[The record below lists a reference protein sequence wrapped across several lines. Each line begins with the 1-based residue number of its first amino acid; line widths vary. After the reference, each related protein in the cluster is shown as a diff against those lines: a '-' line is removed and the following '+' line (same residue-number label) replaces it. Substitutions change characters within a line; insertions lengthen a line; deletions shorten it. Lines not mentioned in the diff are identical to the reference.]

1 MSATDAALPR
11 WDMTPIFP
19 SLESAE
25 FSAAFASALSDLD
38 ALAALFDKHSV
49 RKRETDAV
57 DAEFAAAYDA
67 VTAPVNALLDK
78 MRTLGAYIGC
88 FTTTNANDETAK
100 SAESK
105 LDMDYVRLSQLMTRY
120 VAWVGFSDVESL
132 KQKSE
137 LAASNAY
144 ALAKAQYQA
153 RHQMSEAEESLAAE
167 LSASGIS
174 GWAKLH
180 GNITALL
187 TAKVEIG
194 GETKTLPMSEIRSL
208 ANNADRAIRQAA
220 YDAEIKAWET
230 VTVPLAAALNGV
242 KGYQQTVRKR
252 RGYAN
257 DVEPTLLSN
266 GIDRPTLDAMQAAC
280 VESFPDF
287 RRYMALKARALG
299 VEKLAW
305 HDLLAPLGETSR
317 RYAWPEAEDVI
328 RTNFAAFS
336 DRMADFAET
345 TFREKWIDAGP
356 RYGKE
361 GGAYCT
367 GTRPGE
373 SRVFMNFDGS
383 ANGVST
389 LAHELGHAYHNL
401 NLKDRSPMQRST
413 PMTLAE
419 TASLFCETLVSAAE
433 MRRAAP
439 QEKLTLLDRDLQGD
453 CQIVIDIHSRF
464 LFEQSVFDLRSQRDL
479 NASEFSEKMLAAQK
493 ATYGENMDSLHPYM
507 WAVKGHYYGPL
518 FYNYPYTF
526 GALFTISLYNVY
538 LQDQNSFRA
547 RYDDFLSSTG
557 LADAPTLAKNFGLDI
572 TDLAFWRGGLNV
584 IRAKIDDF
592 AQLVK

>member
-1 MSATDAALPR
+1 MSVTDAALPR

-19 SLESAE
+19 SLQSAE
-25 FSAAFASALSDLD
+25 FSAAYAAALSDLD
-38 ALAALFDKHSV
+38 ALTALFDKYAV
-49 RKRETDAV
+49 RKRETGVADT
-57 DAEFAAAYDA
+57 EFAAAYDA
-67 VTAPVNALLDK
+67 VTAPVNALLEK
-78 MRTLGAYIGC
+78 MRLLSSYIGC
-88 FTTTNANDETAK
+88 FTTVDATDETAK
-100 SAESK
+100 AAESK

-120 VAWVGFSDVESL
+120 VAWVGSSDVEEL
-132 KQKSE
+132 KRNSE
-137 LAASNAY
+137 LAAGNAY
-144 ALAKAQYQA
+144 ALTKAQYQA
-153 RHQMSEAEESLAAE
+153 RHQMSEAEEALAAE

-187 TAKVEIG
+187 TAPVEIN
-194 GETKTLPMSEIRSL
+194 GETKTLPMSEIRAL
-208 ANNADRAIRQAA
+208 ANNPDHMVRKAA
-220 YDAEIKAWET
+220 YDAEMTAWAT

-266 GIDRPTLDAMQAAC
+266 SIDRATLDAMQTAC
-280 VESFPDF
+280 VEAFPDF
-287 RRYMALKARALG
+287 RRYMALKAKALG

-305 HDLLAPLGETSR
+305 HDLLAPLGESSR
-317 RYAWPEAEDVI
+317 RYAWPEAEEVI
-328 RTNFAAFS
+328 RINFRAFS
-336 DRMADFAET
+336 NRMADFAET
-345 TFREKWIDAGP
+345 SFREKWIDAQP
-356 RYGKE
+356 RFGKE

-367 GTRPGE
+367 SMRPGE

-401 NLKDRSPMQRST
+401 NLKDRSPLQRST

-419 TASLFCETLVSAAE
+419 TASLFCETLVSEAERQKASAA
-433 MRRAAP
+433 
-439 QEKLTLLDRDLQGD
+439 EKLTLLDRDLQGD

-464 LFEQSVFDLRSQRDL
+464 LFEQSVFDLRGQRDL
-479 NASEFSEKMLAAQK
+479 SAAEFSEKMLVAQK
-493 ATYGENMDSLHPYM
+493 ATYGEELESYHDKM

-526 GALFTISLYNVY
+526 GALFTISLYHIY
-538 LQDQNSFRA
+538 KQNPDAFRA
-547 RYDDFLSSTG
+547 SYDNFLSSTG

-572 TDLAFWRGGLNV
+572 TDLEFWRGGLNV

-592 AQLVK
+592 EKLVK

>member
-1 MSATDAALPR
+1 MIGDTNPIKEKRHKMSVIDAALPR

-25 FSAAFASALSDLD
+25 FSAAYAAALSDLET
-38 ALAALFDKHSV
+38 LAALFEKHAV

-57 DAEFAAAYDA
+57 TAEFAAAHDA
-67 VTAPVNALLDK
+67 VTVPVNALLEK
-78 MRTLGAYIGC
+78 MRLLASYIGC
-88 FTTTNANDETAK
+88 FTTVDANDETAK
-100 SAESK
+100 AAESK

-120 VAWVGFSDVESL
+120 VAWVGSSDVEAL
-132 KQKSE
+132 KRNSK
-137 LAASNAY
+137 LAESNAY
-144 ALAKAQYQA
+144 ALTKAQYQA

-187 TAKVEIG
+187 TAPVEIG

-208 ANNADRAIRQAA
+208 ANNPDRAVRKAA
-220 YDAEIKAWET
+220 YDAELTAWAT

-266 GIDRPTLDAMQAAC
+266 GIDRATLDAMQTAC
-280 VESFPDF
+280 VEAFPDF
-287 RRYMALKARALG
+287 RRYMALKAKALG

-317 RYAWPEAEDVI
+317 RYTWPEAEDVI
-328 RTNFAAFS
+328 RTNFRAFS
-336 DRMADFAET
+336 NRMADFADT
-345 TFREKWIDAGP
+345 SFREKWIDAEP
-356 RYGKE
+356 RFAKE

-367 GTRPGE
+367 SMRPGE

-401 NLKDRSPMQRST
+401 NLKGRSPLQRAT

-419 TASLFCETLVSAAE
+419 TASLFCETLVSEAE
-433 MRRAAP
+433 RQKATA

-464 LFEQSVFDLRSQRDL
+464 LFEQSVFDLRGQRDL
-479 NASEFSEKMLAAQK
+479 SAAEFSEKMLAAQK
-493 ATYGENMDSLHPYM
+493 GD
-507 WAVKGHYYGPL
+507 V
-518 FYNYPYTF
+518 
-526 GALFTISLYNVY
+526 
-538 LQDQNSFRA
+538 
-547 RYDDFLSSTG
+547 
-557 LADAPTLAKNFGLDI
+557 
-572 TDLAFWRGGLNV
+572 WRGVRIVPRQNVGRKRAITMGL
-584 IRAKIDDF
+584 
-592 AQLVK
+592 

>member
-1 MSATDAALPR
+1 MSVNDAALPR

-19 SLESAE
+19 SLESNE
-25 FSAAFASALSDLD
+25 FSAALASALSDLD
-38 ALAALFDKHSV
+38 ALTALFDKYAV

-57 DAEFAAAYDA
+57 NAEFAAAYDA
-67 VTAPVNALLDK
+67 VTVPLNSLLET
-78 MRTLGAYIGC
+78 MRLLGSYIGC
-88 FTTTNANDETAK
+88 FTTVDANDETAK
-100 SAESK
+100 AAESK
-105 LDMDYVRLSQLMTRY
+105 LDMDYVRLSHLITRY
-120 VAWVGFSDVESL
+120 VAWVGASDVEEL
-132 KQKSE
+132 KRKSE

-144 ALAKAQYQA
+144 ALTKAQYQA

-167 LSASGIS
+167 LGASGIS

-180 GNITALL
+180 GNLTALL
-187 TAKVEIG
+187 TAKVEIN
-194 GETKTLPMSEIRSL
+194 GEVQTLPMSEIRSL
-208 ANNADRAIRQAA
+208 ANNPDRAIRKAA
-220 YDAEIKAWET
+220 YDAEMIAWAT

-266 GIDRPTLDAMQAAC
+266 GIDRPTLDAMQTAC
-280 VESFPDF
+280 VEAFPDF
-287 RRYMALKARALG
+287 RRYMALKAKALG

-328 RTNFAAFS
+328 RTNFRAFS
-336 DRMADFAET
+336 NRMADFADT
-345 TFREKWIDAGP
+345 SFREKWIDAEP
-356 RYGKE
+356 RFGKE

-367 GTRPGE
+367 GMRPGE

-401 NLKDRSPMQRST
+401 NLKDRSPLQRST

-419 TASLFCETLVSAAE
+419 TASLFCETLVAEAEMQKASAA
-433 MRRAAP
+433 
-439 QEKLTLLDRDLQGD
+439 EKLTLLDRALQGS
-453 CQIVIDIHSRF
+453 CQIVVDIHSRF

-479 NASEFSEKMLAAQK
+479 SAAEFSEKMLAAQK
-493 ATYGENMDSLHPYM
+493 ATYGEDMESYHDKM

-538 LQDQNSFRA
+538 KQNPESFRA

-572 TDLAFWRGGLNV
+572 TDLEFWRGGLNV
-584 IRAKIDDF
+584 IRGQIDDF
-592 AQLVK
+592 EQLVK